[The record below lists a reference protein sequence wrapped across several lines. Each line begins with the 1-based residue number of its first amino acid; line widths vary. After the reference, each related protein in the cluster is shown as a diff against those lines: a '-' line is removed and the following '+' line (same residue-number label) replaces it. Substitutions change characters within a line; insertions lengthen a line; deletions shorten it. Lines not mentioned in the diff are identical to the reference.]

1 MILPNRYAHEI
12 RNNDRLSFRDGLE
25 KVRTAINLNI
35 LSLTINNLF
44 VQDFLTT
51 VPGLEALFTGTFHND
66 IVWDTASAFSRK
78 IGLLIEP
85 LSTETGV
92 FLQENWSEDT
102 GIQPTSLHDG
112 VSC

>member
-1 MILPNRYAHEI
+1 MIPL
-12 RNNDRLSFRDGLE
+12 
-25 KVRTAINLNI
+25 
-35 LSLTINNLF
+35 

-78 IGLLIEP
+78 IGLLIAP
-85 LSTETGV
+85 LSTETDE

-102 GIQPTSLHDG
+102 GTPPSHMNGIVMEELLLSAGNQNGTPSH
-112 VSC
+112 